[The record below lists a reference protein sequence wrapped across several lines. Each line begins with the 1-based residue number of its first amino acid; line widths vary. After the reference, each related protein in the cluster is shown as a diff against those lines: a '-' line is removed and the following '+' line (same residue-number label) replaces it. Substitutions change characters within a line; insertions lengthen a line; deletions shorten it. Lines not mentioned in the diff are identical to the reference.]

1 MVLTLADLIIIV
13 FIAGLSGHYVFVT
26 IFVGFVATF
35 GVLKTT
41 NKDTKKD
48 SHKPTDEE
56 MTLGKIQKSET
67 GTTVNIESEEVQENK
82 RKDVE
87 EGREDES
94 TDRKSEDE
102 EKPEELLVKT
112 NLEENFLFT
121 ASVCSTWI
129 PTVVGDQEQKIFL
142 KAGIEISFK
151 NHIAI
156 LFITFIHP
164 GVTSLVTKTTF
175 LAIALILAEFGIHTK
190 HPFLLH
196 CLDANSPLIDETD
209 GSVTYCDFNE
219 TDTRWANCVLTEK
232 DRNHT
237 EKLAKFA
244 TTLEYLELAGSNHG
258 GDDEWTIKSQLAKEF
273 SKLQQIQ
280 NGTDKLTQKVRI
292 CGHHENIFR
301 IWTLV
306 ILVVIITSAAFATI
320 HLHRIADYEVGLS

>member
-1 MVLTLADLIIIV
+1 M

-67 GTTVNIESEEVQENK
+67 GTTVNIESEEVKENK

-94 TDRKSEDE
+94 KDRKSEDE
-102 EKPEELLVKT
+102 EKPEKPLVKT

-142 KAGIEISFK
+142 KAGMKCYSRIVLPF
-151 NHIAI
+151 
-156 LFITFIHP
+156 
-164 GVTSLVTKTTF
+164 F
-175 LAIALILAEFGIHTK
+175 L
-190 HPFLLH
+190 
-196 CLDANSPLIDETD
+196 
-209 GSVTYCDFNE
+209 
-219 TDTRWANCVLTEK
+219 
-232 DRNHT
+232 
-237 EKLAKFA
+237 
-244 TTLEYLELAGSNHG
+244 
-258 GDDEWTIKSQLAKEF
+258 
-273 SKLQQIQ
+273 
-280 NGTDKLTQKVRI
+280 
-292 CGHHENIFR
+292 
-301 IWTLV
+301 
-306 ILVVIITSAAFATI
+306 
-320 HLHRIADYEVGLS
+320 